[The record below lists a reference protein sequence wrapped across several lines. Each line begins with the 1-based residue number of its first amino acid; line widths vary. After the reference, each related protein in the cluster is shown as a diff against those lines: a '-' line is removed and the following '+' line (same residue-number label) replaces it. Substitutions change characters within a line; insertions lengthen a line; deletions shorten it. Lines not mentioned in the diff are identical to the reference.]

1 MRVVRLY
8 GRAFLGGA
16 IEPDVLVTIR
26 NGVLEIERTARPPA
40 QAQHVEGIIVPG
52 FIDLHVHGG
61 DGADFMDADESA
73 NERILRFH
81 AHHGTTSLAATTLSA
96 APKDLHAAVA
106 ALAANARSARAATAG
121 AEICAIH
128 LEGPYINRERTG
140 AQDPASIRRP
150 DLQEVDALLALAPQM
165 KWRMTVAP
173 EIEGARDLIER
184 YRSEITFSI
193 GHTAAGYA
201 EAVAALEWGAS
212 HFTHL
217 FNAMSGLHHRHPG
230 VAGAALTSASATAE
244 LIADGVHVH
253 PAVLR
258 LAVQAMPHRI
268 ALITDAIRAC
278 GLADG
283 TYKLYR
289 HDVTVGGGAA
299 RLEDGTL
306 AGSLLTME
314 RGVQIMVEQAGLPLE
329 TVLPLATEVPARI
342 LGLAGRKGKLT
353 DGYDA
358 DVAVLSPELAVERV
372 FVRGRDV
379 HEPQIG
385 DLRATRRP

>member
-1 MRVVRLY
+1 MNSVKLH
-8 GRAFLGGA
+8 GRAFLQGA

-26 NGVLEIERTARPPA
+26 DGVLEIERTAHPPE
-40 QAQHVEGIIVPG
+40 QAQRIDGILTPG

-61 DGADFMDADESA
+61 DGADFMDAGESA

-81 AHHGTTSLAATTLSA
+81 AQHGTTALAATTLSA
-96 APKDLHAAVA
+96 SPEDLQAAVA
-106 ALAANARSARAATAG
+106 SIARSARLPTAG

-128 LEGPYINRERTG
+128 LEGPYINRERAG

-150 DLQEVDALLALAPQM
+150 DLQEVAALLALAPQM
-165 KWRMTVAP
+165 KWLMTVAP
-173 EIEGARDLIER
+173 EIEGVRELIGR
-184 YRSEITFSI
+184 YRNEITFSI

-217 FNAMSGLHHRHPG
+217 FNAMSGLHHRDPG

-244 LIADGVHVH
+244 LIADGIHVH

-258 LAVQAMPHRI
+258 LAAQAMPHRI

-283 TYKLYR
+283 IYKLYR

-299 RLEDGTL
+299 RLGDGTL
-306 AGSLLTME
+306 AGSVLTLE
-314 RGVQIMVEQAGLPLE
+314 RAVQIMVEQAGLPLE
-329 TVLPLATEVPARI
+329 AVLPLATEVPARI
-342 LGLAGRKGKLT
+342 LGLVDRKGKLAE
-353 DGYDA
+353 GYDA
-358 DVAVLSPELAVERV
+358 DVVVLSPKLAVGRV
-372 FVRGRDV
+372 FVKGR
-379 HEPQIG
+379 EMS
-385 DLRATRRP
+385 LSS